1 MSNRAPSVALIVKGD
16 KFNQNHCLQ
25 NALENEQMRNML
37 YIYVVG
43 SLTYAQVRIKPDLAF
58 AVRMM

>member
-25 NALENEQMRNML
+25 NALENEQMRNIL
-37 YIYVVG
+37 YIYTVG
-43 SLTYAQVRIKPDLAF
+43 SLMYAQVRIKPDLAF
-58 AVRMM
+58 VVRMM

>member
-25 NALENEQMRNML
+25 NALENEQMRNIL
-37 YIYVVG
+37 YIYTVG
-43 SLTYAQVRIKPDLAF
+43 SLMYAQVRIKPDSAF
-58 AVRMM
+58 AGRMM